1 MRYEE
6 KKQERAALP
15 RSYVGYKAKTKTMA
29 WLSLQRELKQQSIPM
44 YLYVDSTA
52 IEDAAR
58 PECCW
63 HIIRVAPC
71 LQMKLKQMPRS
82 RITSGGSID

>member
-1 MRYEE
+1 
-6 KKQERAALP
+6 
-15 RSYVGYKAKTKTMA
+15 
-29 WLSLQRELKQQSIPM
+29 M